1 MYIYQECVVIII
13 NINTKSKWNNLASNK
28 YTSFVIYSFYL
39 FDCDRTMSSPTKKI
53 EQMQQHAIELSLEA
67 MNLFSSHDDIADYIA
82 KTFKETYSGCWE
94 CKVGTT
100 FGRYVYDDLSSVLI
114 WLI

>member
-1 MYIYQECVVIII
+1 
-13 NINTKSKWNNLASNK
+13 
-28 YTSFVIYSFYL
+28 
-39 FDCDRTMSSPTKKI
+39 MSSTTKKI

-100 FGRYVYDDLSSVLI
+100 FGSLSMKTNDDQVNCQLKESVPRTVWFIYKHLVVVHNVYNEFVLFCYT
-114 WLI
+114 

>member
-1 MYIYQECVVIII
+1 
-13 NINTKSKWNNLASNK
+13 
-28 YTSFVIYSFYL
+28 
-39 FDCDRTMSSPTKKI
+39 MSSSTKKI

-100 FGRYVYDDLSSVLI
+100 FGSNVSHVETGLI
-114 WLI
+114 YFLLGRKSILLFRSENIN

>member
-1 MYIYQECVVIII
+1 
-13 NINTKSKWNNLASNK
+13 
-28 YTSFVIYSFYL
+28 
-39 FDCDRTMSSPTKKI
+39 MSSSTKKI

-100 FGRYVYDDLSSVLI
+100 FGSFDTWDLEYCFRYFVDQLAFLLYKAH
-114 WLI
+114 